1 MSDKQTKINIDPSV
15 SVISIDADSI
25 NVEIETIDSSDSINL
40 INSELIYS
48 DNVRVEQRDNELRIK
63 EQNDNFSKHSRRN
76 CNTIIQS
83 GNGFIRIQNNSNSII
98 INGINIFSSN
108 SLNNSQNNGVKLV
121 LTRKNDYRIMIKNKS
136 GEVEIKDLKATT
148 LNVKTMSGDIA
159 LKNID
164 VASSKLETKSGDLK
178 VDNLKTNRLIIETM
192 SGDIELDNI
201 DAIAAKLK
209 TVSGDVRTYLL
220 ESILNYK
227 IHLSTVSGYTEQ
239 QSLETETAKILSD
252 KRELDVTTVSGDIK
266 VLFKGRKN

>member
-1 MSDKQTKINIDPSV
+1 MNNTQTKMNIDPSV
-15 SVISIDADSI
+15 SVINIDVDST
-25 NVEIETIDSSDSINL
+25 NVEIEAIDSDDSINL
-40 INSELIYS
+40 ISSELIYS
-48 DNVRVEQRDNELRIK
+48 DNVRVEQRDNELHIK
-63 EQNDNFSKHSRRN
+63 EQNDNFLKHNRRN

-83 GNGFIRIQNNSNSII
+83 GNGTIKIQNNSNSII

-136 GEVEIKDLKATT
+136 GEVKIKDLIATT
-148 LNVKTMSGDIA
+148 LNVKTMSGDI
-159 LKNID
+159 
-164 VASSKLETKSGDLK
+164 E
-178 VDNLKTNRLIIETM
+178 VDNLKTNKLIIETM

-201 DAIAAKLK
+201 DAVTAKLK
-209 TVSGDVRTYLL
+209 TISGDVRTYLL

-227 IHLSTVSGYTEQ
+227 IHLSTVSGYAEQ
-239 QSLETETAKILSD
+239 ESLETETAKILAD

>member
-83 GNGFIRIQNNSNSII
+83 GNGFIRIQNYSNRNSVI
-98 INGINIFSSN
+98 INGVNIYSSN
-108 SLNNSQNNGVKLV
+108 SLNNSQSNRVKLV
-121 LTRKNDYRIMIKNKS
+121 LTRKSDYRIMIKNKS
-136 GEVEIKDLKATT
+136 GKVEIKDLKANM
-148 LNVKTMSGDIA
+148 LNVKTMSGD
-159 LKNID
+159 LD
-164 VASSKLETKSGDLK
+164 
-178 VDNLKTNRLIIETM
+178 VDNLKTDSLIMETM